1 MPACLS
7 EAAGWTQT
15 LLPTNI
21 ITQHAHMLPMRGLSQ
36 RNQVVILALV
46 AILPVGILVA
56 TSVAGD
62 VVNLVNPCFTWGAV
76 SGGSITVSTG
86 GPCSSAGATSE
97 TIPQML
103 ERLAIIQGGILLGA
117 GLGLLGVFGSR
128 PILLVIS
135 SSILFLES
143 IPLVF
148 GGSFVLTLLPAVF
161 FGWRAEAAGAFRK

>member
-1 MPACLS
+1 
-7 EAAGWTQT
+7 
-15 LLPTNI
+15 
-21 ITQHAHMLPMRGLSQ
+21 MLAMQGLSQ
-36 RNQVVILALV
+36 RNQVFILAL
-46 AILPVGILVA
+46 APILPIGVLVV
-56 TSVAGD
+56 TSIAGD
-62 VVNLVNPCFTWGAV
+62 VVDLVNPCFTWGAV
-76 SGGSITVSTG
+76 SGGSISVSTG

-103 ERLAIIQGGILLGA
+103 VRLAIIQGGILLGA

-148 GGSFVLTLLPAVF
+148 GGSFVLILLPAVF
-161 FGWRAEAAGAFRK
+161 FGWRAEAAGGFLR

>member
-1 MPACLS
+1 M
-7 EAAGWTQT
+7 Q
-15 LLPTNI
+15 
-21 ITQHAHMLPMRGLSQ
+21 GLSQ
-36 RNQVVILALV
+36 RKQFVILALA
-46 AILPVGILVA
+46 AILPITMLAV
-56 TSVAGD
+56 TSIAGD
-62 VVNLVNPCFTWGAV
+62 VIGLVNPCFAWGVV
-76 SGGSITVSTG
+76 SGASRTVSSG

-128 PILLVIS
+128 PILLVMS

-143 IPLVF
+143 IPLIF

-161 FGWRAEAAGAFRK
+161 FGWRAEAAGAVQK

>member
-1 MPACLS
+1 M
-7 EAAGWTQT
+7 Q
-15 LLPTNI
+15 
-21 ITQHAHMLPMRGLSQ
+21 GLSQ
-36 RNQVVILALV
+36 RNQFVILALL
-46 AILPVGILVA
+46 AILSIGVLVV
-56 TSVAGD
+56 TSIASD
-62 VVNLVNPCFTWGAV
+62 VVDLVNPCFTWGAV

-97 TIPQML
+97 TIPQTL
-103 ERLAIIQGGILLGA
+103 ERLVIIQGGILLGA